1 MDKSSALRVATP
13 QPDDLKFDDEVE
25 KMSSIERVQSTHT
38 QELIVALCGYIGT
51 DIHSVS
57 DTIKTILTDEYG
69 YECDIIRMSEFI
81 EKNSDKMDVAPELE
95 GKTTSEEYLRI
106 KNLIHNGD
114 RLRKLHGNSI
124 LAELAI
130 AKIGA
135 ERTSELGDKSITDMH
150 FQSRRKCF
158 IIDSIKNPYELYVL
172 KEVYRNLLY
181 FIGIFSPDEMRKEF
195 LKKKEMKEIEIVELI
210 EQDTHEDFPHGQG
223 VGDTF
228 MQADYFLRV
237 DSLSIGQTRQKLH
250 RVFHLVFGTEIITP
264 TDDETAMYFAASAAT
279 NSACLS
285 RQVGAAI
292 TDQNGNLIS
301 VGWNDVPCFGGNL
314 YQHKSQDSLGEND
327 NRCTNFFNG
336 KCSNDFH
343 KDRISKK
350 LIELLVMNGLV
361 DKEKKSEAIATIRSS
376 ELKGLIEYSRAIHAE
391 MHAIIIGS
399 QKAGDKMIKGKL
411 FCTTYPCHN
420 CARHI
425 VLAGIIEVYYIQ
437 PYPKSLATE
446 LHSDSITTD
455 EAQSNKVKFLLYD
468 GIAPSR
474 YQQLFKM
481 LPDSRKDRNGKK
493 IKVDYKK
500 VKPRY
505 SETLQ
510 ALYTLESFAARHVKK
525 LDIVV

>member
-1 MDKSSALRVATP
+1 MTGVQTCALP
-13 QPDDLKFDDEVE
+13 
-25 KMSSIERVQSTHT
+25 I
-38 QELIVALCGYIGT
+38 
-51 DIHSVS
+51 
-57 DTIKTILTDEYG
+57 
-69 YECDIIRMSEFI
+69 
-81 EKNSDKMDVAPELE
+81 
-95 GKTTSEEYLRI
+95 
-106 KNLIHNGD
+106 
-114 RLRKLHGNSI
+114 
-124 LAELAI
+124 
-130 AKIGA
+130 
-135 ERTSELGDKSITDMH
+135 
-150 FQSRRKCF
+150 
-158 IIDSIKNPYELYVL
+158 
-172 KEVYRNLLY
+172 
-181 FIGIFSPDEMRKEF
+181 
-195 LKKKEMKEIEIVELI
+195 
-210 EQDTHEDFPHGQG
+210 
-223 VGDTF
+223 
-228 MQADYFLRV
+228 
-237 DSLSIGQTRQKLH
+237 
-250 RVFHLVFGTEIITP
+250 
-264 TDDETAMYFAASAAT
+264 
-279 NSACLS
+279 
-285 RQVGAAI
+285 
-292 TDQNGNLIS
+292 
-301 VGWNDVPCFGGNL
+301 
-314 YQHKSQDSLGEND
+314 
-327 NRCTNFFNG
+327 
-336 KCSNDFH
+336 
-343 KDRISKK
+343 
-350 LIELLVMNGLV
+350 
-361 DKEKKSEAIATIRSS
+361 
-376 ELKGLIEYSRAIHAE
+376 YSRAIHAE